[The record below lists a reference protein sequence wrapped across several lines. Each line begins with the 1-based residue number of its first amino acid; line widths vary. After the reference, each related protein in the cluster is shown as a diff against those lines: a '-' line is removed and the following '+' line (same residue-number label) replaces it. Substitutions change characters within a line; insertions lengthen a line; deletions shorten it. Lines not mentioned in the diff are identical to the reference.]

1 MSWGCVKG
9 GTHSKEAAR
18 SENPDRARHVST
30 SLRELY
36 THIVHRIAPDSEV
49 QSWTSESSH
58 FHNGRPTRKARLLYV
73 CRHLNHGPFETF
85 VQKDVAA
92 ALGFLDLFQM
102 GTHDIVPAFSAT
114 QLSSL
119 IQRMEGLLRF
129 LLETS
134 KAEKGDDIEPTPE
147 GVSFLRTARSLD
159 LDGPPDWAAN
169 IDKYLYGGESSDED

>member
-1 MSWGCVKG
+1 
-9 GTHSKEAAR
+9 
-18 SENPDRARHVST
+18 
-30 SLRELY
+30 
-36 THIVHRIAPDSEV
+36 
-49 QSWTSESSH
+49 
-58 FHNGRPTRKARLLYV
+58 
-73 CRHLNHGPFETF
+73 
-85 VQKDVAA
+85 
-92 ALGFLDLFQM
+92 M

-159 LDGPPDWAAN
+159 LDGPPNWAAN